1 MDKNDENTNVQK
13 RRKMLE
19 PEKLKIQYE
28 QKNTK
33 RKMSKKW
40 EKDKRRKQM
49 PATKK
54 RDKKWENTK

>member
-33 RKMSKKW
+33 RKMSKK
-40 EKDKRRKQM
+40 
-49 PATKK
+49 
-54 RDKKWENTK
+54 